1 VRGVSGEEKSGPP
14 LLQSPFQSVPQ
25 MVSARA
31 GTDPRKI
38 AVRQRAPS
46 GKWADLSWAE
56 LEARRAGLSAGLQG
70 LGVDRGEVIAVVSP
84 NSAEMLVAEL
94 AAQTLGAAVAPIF
107 PGYAAQVLHHCLADS
122 GARIAFAGSAVQ
134 QRQLAQARQLE
145 RIVVL
150 DDRPLPGDPR
160 ALPLSELLGAARL
173 DAAPPRRDDLAYLL
187 YTSGTTGKPKGVE
200 LTHWNALSQQVSI
213 AQVWDVTD
221 RDVFLSYLPWH
232 HCFGALF
239 ERLMALWNRA
249 LLVVDDSRGRDLD
262 RLYTN
267 FFEVR
272 PTIYF
277 GVPRVYNGM
286 IARAA
291 GDPKARQALKS
302 LRFAFSA
309 AAPISEP
316 AFRFFEEL
324 GVPVLEGWGLTE
336 TSPCATIT
344 RRGDAKRAPGVVGFP
359 LPGTSV
365 KLDPLPDFPGRGEIL
380 VRGPQVMRGYHNRA
394 KDTGRVLH
402 DGWLSS
408 GDLGEWTPHGLK
420 LCGRVDGVL
429 KLDNGEKVSAGEVE
443 ARILAATPLLEQA
456 VVLGSS
462 QPFVTALCWIS
473 APAAQRFLQ
482 AHGVESPGALPELA
496 QSPEVRRAIVEA
508 LQSANLLASVAYER
522 VRRIALVAEAP
533 SLDTGELTPT
543 MKMVR
548 AVSTRRHEKL
558 IAAMREEQPHP
569 SVLEIFRR
577 GDAFENA

>member
-1 VRGVSGEEKSGPP
+1 VRGVSEEAKSGPP
-14 LLQSPFQSVPQ
+14 LLQSPFQSVPE
-25 MVSARA
+25 MVAARA
-31 GTDPRKI
+31 GTEPRKI

-56 LEARRAGLSAGLQG
+56 LDARRAGLAAGLQA
-70 LGVDRGEVIAVVSP
+70 LGVDRGEVIAVVSA

-94 AAQTLGAAVAPIF
+94 AAQTLGAAIAPIF
-107 PGYAAQVLHHCLADS
+107 PGYAPQVLHHCLADS

-134 QRQLAQARQLE
+134 QHQLAQARQLE

-160 ALPLSELLGAARL
+160 ALPLSALLGTARL
-173 DAAPPRRDDLAYLL
+173 DPAQARRDDLAYLL

-267 FFEVR
+267 FFEIR

-291 GDPKARQALKS
+291 SDPKARQALQS

-394 KDTGRVLH
+394 VDTGRVLH

-420 LCGRVDGVL
+420 LCGRVDGVF
-429 KLDNGEKVSAGEVE
+429 KLENGEKVSAGEVE
-443 ARILAATPLLEQA
+443 ARLLAATPLLEQA

-473 APAAQRFLQ
+473 AAAAQRFLQ
-482 AHGVESPGALPELA
+482 AHGVEPPEALPELA

-522 VRRIALVAEAP
+522 VRRIALVA
-533 SLDTGELTPT
+533 
-543 MKMVR
+543 
-548 AVSTRRHEKL
+548 TRLHEKL
-558 IAAMREEQPHP
+558 IAAMREEVPHP
-569 SVLEIFRR
+569 SVLDIFRR